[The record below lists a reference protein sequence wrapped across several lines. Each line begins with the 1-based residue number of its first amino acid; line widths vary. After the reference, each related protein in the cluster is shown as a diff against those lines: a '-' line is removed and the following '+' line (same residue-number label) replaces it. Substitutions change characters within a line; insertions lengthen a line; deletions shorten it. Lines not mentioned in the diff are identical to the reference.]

1 MTKFTEQTMRTE
13 IVTSST
19 PTYRGG
25 GGGGGGCW
33 RVGSPLLSS
42 EKLKNAVY
50 DYLLYLVGTTYTNL
64 FALYLAAEQCTIII
78 DYTF

>member
-13 IVTSST
+13 IVISSNL
-19 PTYRGG
+19 RGG
-25 GGGGGGCW
+25 GGGGGGG
-33 RVGSPLLSS
+33 VGSPLLSS
-42 EKLKNAVY
+42 KKLKNAVY